1 LFIFVYAFLNHKQ
14 TLLYFIPKQNYNENK
29 HIIKL
34 NSYIASN
41 KSVYLDEVFGKR
53 QEQQTMPKLWL
64 TILQEPPVY
73 E

>member
-1 LFIFVYAFLNHKQ
+1 M
-14 TLLYFIPKQNYNENK
+14 LYFILKQNYNGNK

-34 NSYIASN
+34 NSYLTMN
-41 KSVYLDEVFGKR
+41 KSVYFDEVFGKR

-64 TILQEPPVY
+64 TILQEPHVY